1 MSKGA
6 RRRFVGLLAVFIVAV
21 AVVVSAA
28 TARQAQHA
36 PRTHAQKRLAL
47 AADTTVQKGFHA
59 KLPPHISTLLGLSKE
74 EECPV
79 MQSAVRTGK
88 QVQGLDV
95 SVANK
100 NDIVIFV
107 ADETCS
113 FGSIAWCR
121 LVRRSNGCRSAP
133 DRDLI
138 LSLATSEENRF
149 HAPQFHSLGR
159 PTVPELVSNGS
170 HLEAD
175 RQHGIRI
182 TIRIIIRII
191 ALASC
196 VVLPIKGARPYCGR
210 SLL

>member
-107 ADETCS
+107 ADETS
-113 FGSIAWCR
+113 NDQVLYLTSPEGTLRRVVSINAGVGAAARATVEDRKAFEKEKQFWVDR
-121 LVRRSNGCRSAP
+121 LVPS
-133 DRDLI
+133 
-138 LSLATSEENRF
+138 
-149 HAPQFHSLGR
+149 
-159 PTVPELVSNGS
+159 
-170 HLEAD
+170 
-175 RQHGIRI
+175 
-182 TIRIIIRII
+182 
-191 ALASC
+191 
-196 VVLPIKGARPYCGR
+196 GAAK
-210 SLL
+210 